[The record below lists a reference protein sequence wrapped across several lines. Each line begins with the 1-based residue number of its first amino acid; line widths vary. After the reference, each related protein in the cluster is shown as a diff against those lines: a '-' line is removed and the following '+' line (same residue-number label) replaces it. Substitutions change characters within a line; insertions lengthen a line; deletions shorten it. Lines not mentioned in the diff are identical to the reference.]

1 MIIVRAL
8 LGPALFL
15 TARHLATPEPWLG
28 IMIGAG
34 FISDVYD
41 GILARRWGTAR
52 AALRGAD
59 SAADTVFYLGV
70 LAAIVER
77 HWPVLRDR
85 LWLLAA
91 LLALEAL
98 RLVFDWIKFRRMAS
112 YHSYASKAWGVLL
125 AVSTLALLCFDRGF
139 WLVTLAL
146 IMGIFCDLEGLAMS
160 LVLPQWTHDVKSLR
174 RAIELRR
181 VLDLRRQM
189 PVAVATAGAVDGLL
203 TLTIERAVDAQGKD
217 RG

>member
-1 MIIVRAL
+1 LHWRKIIPWSMVGFRAF
-8 LGPALFL
+8 LGPAMAGAAWEV
-15 TARHLATPEPWLG
+15 TAPELWLG
-28 IMIGAG
+28 AMIAAG
-34 FISDVYD
+34 LASDVYD
-41 GILARRWGTAR
+41 GILARHWQTDT
-52 AALRGAD
+52 AALRVAD
-59 SAADTVFYLGV
+59 SVADTVFYLGV

-98 RLVFDWIKFRRMAS
+98 RIAFDWIKFRRMAS

-125 AVSTLALLCFDRGF
+125 AVSTFALLCFDRGL

-160 LVLPQWTHDVKSLR
+160 ALLPQWTHDVKSLR
-174 RAIELRR
+174 RALELRG
-181 VLDLRRQM
+181 QF
-189 PVAVATAGAVDGLL
+189 A
-203 TLTIERAVDAQGKD
+203 AQALQSHD
-217 RG
+217 Q